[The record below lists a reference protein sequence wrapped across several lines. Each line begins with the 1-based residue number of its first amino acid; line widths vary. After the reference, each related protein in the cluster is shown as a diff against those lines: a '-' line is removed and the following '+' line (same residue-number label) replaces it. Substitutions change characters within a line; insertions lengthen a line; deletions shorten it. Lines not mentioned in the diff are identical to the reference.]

1 MCHSERWL
9 QSKQIVTSGIQEL
22 TVNVVYRYF
31 KKSAKKAAK
40 KALNLNKTSFTLGIL
55 AENPDNIIIH
65 QANGVMNQNMTNAT
79 SIDLLPVNHSKL
91 HILIRPQDASDCMMV
106 YAVQITYK
114 FCSKNSFLQIA
125 EFPKTFAPRN
135 ASAPLKVEGKC
146 SHNNKKPVGYC
157 NSTGEWSFNKTSM
170 PCSCKSGEI
179 MSRIGC
185 FGKWKAQLL
194 KTQL

>member
-31 KKSAKKAAK
+31 EKSTKKV
-40 KALNLNKTSFTLGIL
+40 LNKTSFTLGIL
-55 AENPDNIIIH
+55 SENPDNIIIH
-65 QANGVMNQNMTNAT
+65 QANGVMNQDMTNAT
-79 SIDLLPVNHSKL
+79 SVDLLPVNHSKL
-91 HILIRPQDASDCMMV
+91 QILIRPQDRSDCMLV

-114 FCSKNSFLQIA
+114 FCGKNSFLQIA

-179 MSRIGC
+179 MSSIGC
-185 FGKWKAQLL
+185 FGK
-194 KTQL
+194 